1 MDDFRGLRRD
11 AAHELR
17 VEQVALRDGIR
28 DQSLFGGVIAQQI
41 QACQKV
47 VVRRLLFIALELQL
61 RKQAIPREC
70 FIQRMQQL
78 TVPRRARPAGRNF
91 SRNPAA
97 NRAPH
102 TQLPVS

>member
-28 DQSLFGGVIAQQI
+28 DHSLFGGVIAQQI
-41 QACQKV
+41 QACRKV

-61 RKQAIPREC
+61 RKERVSRERLVERVQQAAIFRV
-70 FIQRMQQL
+70 IQQRIE
-78 TVPRRARPAGRNF
+78 RRIHSFQFHKIA
-91 SRNPAA
+91 S
-97 NRAPH
+97 
-102 TQLPVS
+102 